1 MLPAAAVPPTVSVVS
16 FELPLSA
23 TAPVTGATSSVTLT
37 ITGATG
43 ASVSMVTW
51 NAVEAAP
58 WLPAAS
64 VALNV
69 SVWAPSLSAEVV
81 IGPAPPVA
89 TPVPTTVVPSV
100 S

>member
-1 MLPAAAVPPTVSVVS
+1 MLPASAVPATVSVLS

-23 TAPVTGATSSVTLT
+23 TAPVTGSTSSVTLP

-43 ASVSMVTW
+43 ADVSMVTW
-51 NAVEAAP
+51 NAVEAAL

-69 SVWAPSLSAEVV
+69 RVWAPSLSAEVV
-81 IGPAPPVA
+81 IGPAPPIA

>member
-1 MLPAAAVPPTVSVVS
+1 
-16 FELPLSA
+16 
-23 TAPVTGATSSVTLT
+23 
-37 ITGATG
+37 
-43 ASVSMVTW
+43 MVTW

-69 SVWAPSLSAEVV
+69 RVWAPSLSAEVV